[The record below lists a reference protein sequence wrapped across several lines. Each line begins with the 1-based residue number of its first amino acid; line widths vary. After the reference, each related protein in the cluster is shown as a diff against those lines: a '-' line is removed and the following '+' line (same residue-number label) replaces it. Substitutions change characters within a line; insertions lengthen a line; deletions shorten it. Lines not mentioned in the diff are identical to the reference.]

1 MHSLDYIDTSCHSQR
16 DRCRSLST
24 TNCTSLSEA
33 LVEAY
38 DINYGSTLSQVTPY
52 PFFSVFDLF
61 FSGLITDSNAPQANS
76 MYNELNSSSVLT
88 TSQKRC
94 EYLLQNI
101 RLSQKDTEECKW
113 SYSCKYNP
121 HYFPSFTVEA
131 HRDETSQE
139 RNCQGITLPNI
150 KFVKTRWRQT
160 KGRSTGASV
169 TQALPLGTDI
179 KYWTDII
186 KQIKI
191 ISKINCNFVC
201 QNTLIILSCVRSG
214 DNHLIKLRLNITYN
228 CCSSVNEY
236 CQ

>member
-1 MHSLDYIDTSCHSQR
+1 MRLPTLSSLQVLLLCFVQLNLTSSSPIHSVHSLDYIDTSCHSQR

-52 PFFSVFDLF
+52 TFFCVFDLF

-150 KFVKTRWRQT
+150 KFVKTRCEADPGEEHWCQCDAGHIATGYRHQT
-160 KGRSTGASV
+160 LAG
-169 TQALPLGTDI
+169 
-179 KYWTDII
+179 
-186 KQIKI
+186 
-191 ISKINCNFVC
+191 
-201 QNTLIILSCVRSG
+201 
-214 DNHLIKLRLNITYN
+214 
-228 CCSSVNEY
+228 
-236 CQ
+236 

>member
-1 MHSLDYIDTSCHSQR
+1 MKSYILLQVLLLMLTWLDFINLSPIHSTQSLDYIDTSCHSQR

-38 DINYGSTLSQVTPY
+38 DVNYGSTLSQVAPY

-61 FSGLITDSNAPQANS
+61 FSGLITDLRAPQTNS
-76 MYNELNSSSVLT
+76 LYNELNSSSVLT

-101 RLSQKDTEECKW
+101 RLSQKDKEECKW

-150 KFVKTRWRQT
+150 KFVKTRCEADAGEEHW
-160 KGRSTGASV
+160 
-169 TQALPLGTDI
+169 
-179 KYWTDII
+179 
-186 KQIKI
+186 
-191 ISKINCNFVC
+191 C
-201 QNTLIILSCVRSG
+201 QCDAG
-214 DNHLIKLRLNITYN
+214 HITTSYRH
-228 CCSSVNEY
+228 SI
-236 CQ
+236 